1 MFALLIFS
9 LFCLSYAIITLAIM
23 KCEFNDS
30 QGDIKRT
37 VRCFSLHVTLF
48 EKLPLPGPWLSD

>member
-1 MFALLIFS
+1 
-9 LFCLSYAIITLAIM
+9 M